1 MRGWDISYWG
11 FICPATP
18 ERAFTELPNFSWG
31 LLIDGELQDPVVA
44 NVFWRWLTW
53 NNNLFT
59 KAELAVVEVCHHHG
73 WIQSG
78 ISLEKVCYMFSLPL
92 HATYV
97 SWKLIPST
105 VECPFMPTQDMTFAI
120 IKKFTPS
127 QDIGISGMIHQS
139 PLNGIK
145 HRMGHL
151 HGWDVCGISVWQS
164 RRR

>member
-1 MRGWDISYWG
+1 MRGWDISYRG
-11 FICPATP
+11 FLCSAPP
-18 ERAFTELPNFSWG
+18 ERASTELPNFSWG

-44 NVFWRWLTW
+44 NVFWRLLTW
-53 NNNLFT
+53 NKQFIYKGWTCSCRGLPSPWLDT
-59 KAELAVVEVCHHHG
+59 IWYQLGEGLLHVLLATTCNICFMEADPIHCGVS
-73 WIQSG
+73 I
-78 ISLEKVCYMFSLPL
+78 
-92 HATYV
+92 HAHPGY
-97 SWKLIPST
+97 
-105 VECPFMPTQDMTFAI
+105 DFAI

-151 HGWDVCGISVWQS
+151 HGWDFYGIPVWQS